1 MRHNE
6 TDSKTKYTETDRQ
19 ENRSHINSEI
29 CTKRL
34 TDRKTD
40 YIQTVKDV
48 HTDCRTEK
56 QMT

>member
-1 MRHNE
+1 MRL
-6 TDSKTKYTETDRQ
+6 TGKTKYTETDRQ

-40 YIQTVKDV
+40 YIQTAKDV
-48 HTDCRTEK
+48 HRDCRTEK
-56 QMT
+56 QTT